1 MREGGP
7 IKARIAVLSSVAVPE
22 VFFIK
27 LDREWFQVEKK
38 RWYNKIPN
46 PYVLLFMIIIVA
58 GIMTYI
64 VPAGEFDR
72 AQVGTRM
79 GVVAGTYHHVEQ
91 SPVGFFDL
99 FKALPMGM
107 VKAASIIFIT
117 LISGALFNL
126 LNATGALENAV
137 GVIVRRIGVNKSNRL
152 IWLMTF
158 VFGFLGATVG
168 FENNIALVPIAV
180 LVALAFGG
188 DLMVGAGMAV
198 AGIGVGFA
206 TSPINP
212 YTVGVGAVIADL
224 PMFSGA
230 LLRTGFCL
238 ASLAL
243 VAHHT
248 CRYLGKIKKDP
259 SASLVTGIGTEGL
272 SLTHPIEEY
281 SLCRKDKIVLA
292 SFLLGMATILFG
304 VFTWGWYITEI
315 SAVFIIMAVVAGLLA
330 GMNSDEIIAKMVKGA
345 GDIVGGALIIGV
357 ARGIQVILDAGHIG
371 DTIVQTLAAPLADL
385 PVTLSAILMT
395 MVHSVINFFIPSG
408 SGQAMATLPIM
419 IPLSDLIGMT
429 RQTAILAF
437 QVGDGVMNLLVPT
450 LGGLLAMIAL
460 ARVPFDRWFRFA
472 LPLALKILVM
482 SWFFLAAAVAIN
494 WGPA

>member
-1 MREGGP
+1 M
-7 IKARIAVLSSVAVPE
+7 
-22 VFFIK
+22 
-27 LDREWFQVEKK
+27 
-38 RWYNKIPN
+38 
-46 PYVLLFMIIIVA
+46 A

-72 AQVGTRM
+72 AEVGGRM
-79 GVVAGTYHHVEQ
+79 GVVAGTYHRVDQ
-91 SPVGFFDL
+91 APVGLFDL
-99 FKALPMGM
+99 FTALPIGM

-117 LISGALFNL
+117 LISGALFGL

-137 GVIVRRIGVNKSNRL
+137 GLAVRRIGVDKGPRL
-152 IWLMTF
+152 VWLMTF

-168 FENNIALVPIAV
+168 FENNIALVPIAL
-180 LVALAFGG
+180 LVALALGG

-212 YTVGVGAVIADL
+212 YTVGVGHVIANL
-224 PMFSGA
+224 PIFSGA

-243 VAHHT
+243 VADHT
-248 CRYLGKIKKDP
+248 CRYLARSKKDR
-259 SASLVTGIGTEGL
+259 SASLVAGIDTEGL
-272 SLTHPIEEY
+272 SLRRPLEEY
-281 SLCRKDKIVLA
+281 SLDGRDRLVLA
-292 SFLLGMATILFG
+292 SFLLGMGIILFG
-304 VFTWGWYITEI
+304 VFQWKWYITEI
-315 SAVFIIMAVVAGLLA
+315 SAVFIIMAVVAGYLA
-330 GMNSDEIIAKMVKGA
+330 GMTSDAIIAKMVRGA
-345 GDIVGGALIIGV
+345 GDIAGGALIIGV
-357 ARGIQVILDAGHIG
+357 ARGIQVILDDGRIG
-371 DTIVQTLAAPLADL
+371 DTIVQALASPLSGL

-395 MVHSVINFFIPSG
+395 VVHSVINFFIPSG

-472 LPLALKILVM
+472 FPLVLKILVV
-482 SWFFLAAAVAIN
+482 SWAFLALAVAVN

>member
-1 MREGGP
+1 M
-7 IKARIAVLSSVAVPE
+7 KS
-22 VFFIK
+22 
-27 LDREWFQVEKK
+27 K
-38 RWYNKIPN
+38 RWYERIPN
-46 PYVLLFMIIIVA
+46 PYILLFLIIVMA

-72 AQVGTRM
+72 AEVGGRM
-79 GVVAGTYHHVEQ
+79 GVVAGTYHRVEQ
-91 SPVGFFDL
+91 APVGLFDL
-99 FKALPMGM
+99 FTALPIGM

-117 LISGALFNL
+117 LISGALFGL

-137 GVIVRRIGVNKSNRL
+137 GLAVRRIGVHRGTRL
-152 IWLMTF
+152 VWLMTF

-168 FENNIALVPIAV
+168 FENNIALVPIAI
-180 LVALAFGG
+180 LVALALGG

-212 YTVGVGAVIADL
+212 YTVGVGHVIANL
-224 PMFSGA
+224 PIFSGA
-230 LLRTGFCL
+230 LLRTGVCL

-243 VAHHT
+243 VADHT
-248 CRYLGKIKKDP
+248 SRDLARIKKDR
-259 SASLVTGIGTEGL
+259 SASLVAGIDTEGL
-272 SLTHPIEEY
+272 SLRRPLEEY
-281 SLCRKDKIVLA
+281 SLGGRDRLVLA
-292 SFLLGMATILFG
+292 SFLLGMGIILFG
-304 VFTWGWYITEI
+304 VFRWKWYITEI
-315 SAVFIIMAVVAGLLA
+315 SAVFIIMAVVAGYLA
-330 GMNSDEIIAKMVKGA
+330 GMTSDAIIARMVRGA
-345 GDIVGGALIIGV
+345 GDIAGGALIIGV
-357 ARGIQVILDAGHIG
+357 ARGIQVILDDGRIG
-371 DTIVQTLAAPLADL
+371 DTIVQALASPLSGL

-395 MVHSVINFFIPSG
+395 LVHSVINFFIPSG

-472 LPLALKILVM
+472 FPLVLKILVV
-482 SWFFLAAAVAIN
+482 SWVFLALAVTVN

>member
-1 MREGGP
+1 M
-7 IKARIAVLSSVAVPE
+7 
-22 VFFIK
+22 
-27 LDREWFQVEKK
+27 
-38 RWYNKIPN
+38 
-46 PYVLLFMIIIVA
+46 A

-72 AQVGTRM
+72 AEVGGRM
-79 GVVAGTYHHVEQ
+79 GVVAGTYHRVEQ
-91 SPVGFFDL
+91 APVGLFDL
-99 FKALPMGM
+99 FTALPIGM

-117 LISGALFNL
+117 LISGALFGL

-137 GVIVRRIGVNKSNRL
+137 GLAVRRIGVDRGTRL
-152 IWLMTF
+152 VWLMTF

-168 FENNIALVPIAV
+168 FENNIALVPIAI
-180 LVALAFGG
+180 LVALALGG

-212 YTVGVGAVIADL
+212 YTVGVGHVIANL
-224 PMFSGA
+224 PIFSGA

-243 VAHHT
+243 VADHT
-248 CRYLGKIKKDP
+248 CRYLSRIKKDR
-259 SASLVTGIGTEGL
+259 SASLVAGIDTEGL
-272 SLTHPIEEY
+272 SLRRPLEEY
-281 SLCRKDKIVLA
+281 SLNGRDRLVLA
-292 SFLLGMATILFG
+292 SFLLGMGIILFG
-304 VFTWGWYITEI
+304 VFQWKWYITEI
-315 SAVFIIMAVVAGLLA
+315 SAVFIIMAVVAGYLA
-330 GMNSDEIIAKMVKGA
+330 GMTSDAIIAKMVRGA
-345 GDIVGGALIIGV
+345 GDIAGGALIIGV
-357 ARGIQVILDAGHIG
+357 ARGIQVILDDGRIG
-371 DTIVQTLAAPLADL
+371 DTIVQTLASPLSGL

-395 MVHSVINFFIPSG
+395 VVHSVINFFIPSG

-472 LPLALKILVM
+472 FPLVLKILVV
-482 SWFFLAAAVAIN
+482 SWGFLALAVAVN

>member
-1 MREGGP
+1 M
-7 IKARIAVLSSVAVPE
+7 KS
-22 VFFIK
+22 
-27 LDREWFQVEKK
+27 K
-38 RWYNKIPN
+38 RWYERIPN
-46 PYVLLFMIIIVA
+46 PYILLFLIIVMA

-72 AQVGTRM
+72 AEVGGRM
-79 GVVAGTYHHVEQ
+79 GVVAGTYHRVEQ
-91 SPVGFFDL
+91 APVGLFDL
-99 FKALPMGM
+99 FTALPIGM

-117 LISGALFNL
+117 LISGALFGL

-137 GVIVRRIGVNKSNRL
+137 GLAVRRIGVHRGTRL
-152 IWLMTF
+152 VWLMTF

-168 FENNIALVPIAV
+168 FENNIALVPIAI
-180 LVALAFGG
+180 LVALALGG

-212 YTVGVGAVIADL
+212 YTVGVGHVIANL
-224 PMFSGA
+224 PIFSGA

-243 VAHHT
+243 VADHT
-248 CRYLGKIKKDP
+248 CRYLARIKKDR
-259 SASLVTGIGTEGL
+259 SASLVAGIDTEGL
-272 SLTHPIEEY
+272 SLRRPLEEY
-281 SLCRKDKIVLA
+281 SLGGRDRLVLA
-292 SFLLGMATILFG
+292 SFLLGMGIILFG
-304 VFTWGWYITEI
+304 VFRWKWYITEI
-315 SAVFIIMAVVAGLLA
+315 SAVFIIMAVVAGYLA
-330 GMNSDEIIAKMVKGA
+330 GMTSDAIIARMVRGA
-345 GDIVGGALIIGV
+345 GDIAGGALIIGV
-357 ARGIQVILDAGHIG
+357 ARGIQVILDDGRIG
-371 DTIVQTLAAPLADL
+371 DTIVQALASPLSGL

-395 MVHSVINFFIPSG
+395 LVHSVINFFIPSG

-472 LPLALKILVM
+472 FPLVLKILVV
-482 SWFFLAAAVAIN
+482 SWVFLALAVTVN

>member
-1 MREGGP
+1 M
-7 IKARIAVLSSVAVPE
+7 
-22 VFFIK
+22 
-27 LDREWFQVEKK
+27 
-38 RWYNKIPN
+38 
-46 PYVLLFMIIIVA
+46 A

-72 AQVGTRM
+72 AEVGGRM
-79 GVVAGTYHHVEQ
+79 GVVAGTYHRVEQ
-91 SPVGFFDL
+91 APVGLFDL
-99 FKALPMGM
+99 FTALPIGM

-117 LISGALFNL
+117 LISGALFGL

-137 GVIVRRIGVNKSNRL
+137 GLAVRRIGVDRGTRL
-152 IWLMTF
+152 VWLMTF

-168 FENNIALVPIAV
+168 FENNIALVPIAI
-180 LVALAFGG
+180 LVALALGG

-212 YTVGVGAVIADL
+212 YTVGVGHVIANL
-224 PMFSGA
+224 PIFSGA

-243 VAHHT
+243 VADHT
-248 CRYLGKIKKDP
+248 CRYLSRIKKDR
-259 SASLVTGIGTEGL
+259 SASLVAGIDTEGL
-272 SLTHPIEEY
+272 SLRRPLEEY
-281 SLCRKDKIVLA
+281 SLNGRDRLVLA
-292 SFLLGMATILFG
+292 SFLLGMGIILFG
-304 VFTWGWYITEI
+304 VFQWKWYITEI
-315 SAVFIIMAVVAGLLA
+315 SAVFIIMAVVAGYLA
-330 GMNSDEIIAKMVKGA
+330 GMTSDAIIAKMVRGA
-345 GDIVGGALIIGV
+345 GDIAGGALIIGV
-357 ARGIQVILDAGHIG
+357 ARGIQVILDDGRIG
-371 DTIVQTLAAPLADL
+371 DTIVQTLASPLSGL

-395 MVHSVINFFIPSG
+395 VVHSVINFFIPSG

-472 LPLALKILVM
+472 FPLVLKILVV
-482 SWFFLAAAVAIN
+482 SWAFLALAVAVN

>member
-1 MREGGP
+1 MTG
-7 IKARIAVLSSVAVPE
+7 
-22 VFFIK
+22 
-27 LDREWFQVEKK
+27 K
-38 RWYNKIPN
+38 RWYERIPN
-46 PYVLLFMIIIVA
+46 PFVLLFLIIIAV
-58 GIMTYI
+58 GLMTYI
-64 VPAGEFDR
+64 IPAGEFER
-72 AQVGTRM
+72 ADVGGRM
-79 GVVAGTYHHVEQ
+79 GVVAGTYHSVEQ

-99 FKALPMGM
+99 FKALPIGM
-107 VKAASIIFIT
+107 VKSASIIFIT
-117 LISGALFNL
+117 LISGALFGL
-126 LNATGALENAV
+126 LNSTGALENAV
-137 GVIVRRIGVNKSNRL
+137 GLVVRKIGINKRNRL
-152 IWLMTF
+152 IWLITF
-158 VFGFLGATVG
+158 IFGFMGATVG

-180 LVALAFGG
+180 LVALALGG

-198 AGIGVGFA
+198 AGIGIGFA

-212 YTVGVGAVIADL
+212 YTVGVGDVIANL

-230 LLRTGFCL
+230 LLRTGFCI
-238 ASLAL
+238 ASLAI

-248 CRYLGKIKKDP
+248 CRYLARIDKDP
-259 SASLVTGIGTEGL
+259 SRSLVTGIGTEGL
-272 SLTHPIEEY
+272 ALRRPLEEY
-281 SLCRKDKIVLA
+281 SLSGRDKVVLA
-292 SFLLGMATILFG
+292 SFLIGMATILFG

-315 SAVFIIMAVVAGLLA
+315 SAVFIVMAVAAGILA
-330 GMNSDEIIAKMVKGA
+330 GMTSDEIVAKMVKGSS
-345 GDIVGGALIIGV
+345 DIVGGALIIGV
-357 ARGIQVILDAGHIG
+357 ARGIQVILDDGRIG
-371 DTIVQTLAAPLADL
+371 DTIVQSLATPLADL

-395 MVHSVINFFIPSG
+395 VVHSVINFFIPSG

-472 LPLALKILVM
+472 FPLAMKILVT
-482 SWFFLAAAVAIN
+482 SWFFLAFAVFIN

>member
-1 MREGGP
+1 M
-7 IKARIAVLSSVAVPE
+7 KS
-22 VFFIK
+22 
-27 LDREWFQVEKK
+27 K
-38 RWYNKIPN
+38 RWYERIPN
-46 PYVLLFMIIIVA
+46 PYILLFLIIVMA

-72 AQVGTRM
+72 AEVGGRM
-79 GVVAGTYHHVEQ
+79 GVVAGTYHRVDQ
-91 SPVGFFDL
+91 APVGLFDL
-99 FKALPMGM
+99 FTALPIGM

-117 LISGALFNL
+117 LISGALFGL

-137 GVIVRRIGVNKSNRL
+137 GLAVRRIGVDKGPRL
-152 IWLMTF
+152 VWLMTF

-168 FENNIALVPIAV
+168 FENNIALVPIAI
-180 LVALAFGG
+180 LVALALGG

-212 YTVGVGAVIADL
+212 YTVGVGHVIANL
-224 PMFSGA
+224 PIFSGA

-243 VAHHT
+243 VADHT
-248 CRYLGKIKKDP
+248 CRYLARIKKDR
-259 SASLVTGIGTEGL
+259 SASLVAGIDTEGL
-272 SLTHPIEEY
+272 SLRRPLEEY
-281 SLCRKDKIVLA
+281 SLDGRDRLVLA
-292 SFLLGMATILFG
+292 SFLLGMGIILFG
-304 VFTWGWYITEI
+304 VFQWKWYITEI
-315 SAVFIIMAVVAGLLA
+315 SAVFIIMAVVAGYLA
-330 GMNSDEIIAKMVKGA
+330 GMTSDAIIAKMVRGA
-345 GDIVGGALIIGV
+345 GDIAGGALIIGV
-357 ARGIQVILDAGHIG
+357 ARGIQVILDDGRIG
-371 DTIVQTLAAPLADL
+371 DTIVQALASPLSGL

-395 MVHSVINFFIPSG
+395 VVHSVINFFIPSG

-472 LPLALKILVM
+472 FPLVLKILVV
-482 SWFFLAAAVAIN
+482 SWAFLALAVAVN

>member
-1 MREGGP
+1 MTG
-7 IKARIAVLSSVAVPE
+7 
-22 VFFIK
+22 
-27 LDREWFQVEKK
+27 K
-38 RWYNKIPN
+38 RWYERIPN
-46 PYVLLFMIIIVA
+46 PFALLFLIIIAV
-58 GIMTYI
+58 GLLTYI
-64 VPAGEFDR
+64 IPAGEFER
-72 AQVGTRM
+72 VNVGGRM
-79 GVVAGTYHHVEQ
+79 GVVAGTYHSVEQ

-99 FKALPMGM
+99 FKALPIGM
-107 VKAASIIFIT
+107 VKSASIIFIT
-117 LISGALFNL
+117 LISGALFGL
-126 LNATGALENAV
+126 LNSTGALENAV
-137 GVIVRRIGVNKSNRL
+137 GLVVRKIGINKRNRL
-152 IWLMTF
+152 IWLITF
-158 VFGFLGATVG
+158 IFGFMGATVG

-180 LVALAFGG
+180 LVALALGG

-212 YTVGVGAVIADL
+212 YTVGVGDVIANL

-230 LLRTGFCL
+230 LLRSGFCI
-238 ASLAL
+238 ASLAI
-243 VAHHT
+243 VADHT
-248 CRYLGKIKKDP
+248 CRYLTRIDKDP
-259 SASLVTGIGTEGL
+259 TRSLVTGIGTEGL
-272 SLTHPIEEY
+272 ALRRPLEEY
-281 SLCRKDKIVLA
+281 SLSGRDKVVLA
-292 SFLLGMATILFG
+292 SFLIGMATILFG

-315 SAVFIIMAVVAGLLA
+315 SAVFIVMAVAAGILA
-330 GMNSDEIIAKMVKGA
+330 GMTSDEIVAKMVKGA
-345 GDIVGGALIIGV
+345 SDIVGGALIIGV
-357 ARGIQVILDAGHIG
+357 ARGIQVILDDGRIG
-371 DTIVQTLAAPLADL
+371 DTIVQSLATPLADL

-395 MVHSVINFFIPSG
+395 VVHSVINFFIPSG

-472 LPLALKILVM
+472 FPLAMKILVM
-482 SWFFLAAAVAIN
+482 SWFFLAFAVFIN